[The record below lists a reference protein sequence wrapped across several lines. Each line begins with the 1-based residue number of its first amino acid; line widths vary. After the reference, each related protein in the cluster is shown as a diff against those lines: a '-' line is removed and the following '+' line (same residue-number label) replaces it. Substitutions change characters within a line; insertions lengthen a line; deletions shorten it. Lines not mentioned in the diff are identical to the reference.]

1 MAKRRGLI
9 LIFLSLL
16 MAAGAAWVA
25 NVWVNRQLVT
35 TANAE
40 PNVHRV
46 VAAALAIPFATKV
59 ESRHLKFVEVPID
72 VLPEGAFSTLE
83 DVEGKVSTTAIS
95 RGEIL
100 VSERFA
106 SHDRGSTLAALI
118 DKSMRAI
125 TVRVDDVIGVAGFL
139 LPGNTVDV
147 LASRKVSQ
155 GRAVTETILKN
166 IKVLA
171 VDQTA
176 SANANEP
183 VIVRA
188 VTLEMTPDQAEVVVK
203 ARTEGTI
210 QLTLR
215 NPEAEEIILPEPEP
229 KPAPVRVVRAA
240 PRPAPVVRDTTVT
253 VIRGTAVETTKAKD

>member
-1 MAKRRGLI
+1 
-9 LIFLSLL
+9 

-25 NVWVNRQLVT
+25 NVWVNGQLVT
-35 TANAE
+35 KAKAE
-40 PNVHRV
+40 PDMQRV
-46 VAAALAIPFATKV
+46 VAAALSIPFATKV
-59 ESRHLKFVEVPID
+59 ESRHLKYID
-72 VLPEGAFSTLE
+72 IPLE
-83 DVEGKVSTTAIS
+83 AMPAGTFTSFDQVEGKVSTTAIA

-100 VSERFA
+100 VHE
-106 SHDRGSTLAALI
+106 RGSTLSALI
-118 DKSMRAI
+118 ERNMRAI

-147 LASRKVSQ
+147 LAARKVNQ
-155 GRAVTETILKN
+155 RAVTETILRN

-176 SANANEP
+176 SADGDEP

-188 VTLEMTPDQAEVVVK
+188 VTLEMTPEQAEVVVK

-215 NPEAEEIILPEPEP
+215 NPEAEEPIEPKPEP
-229 KPAPVRVVRAA
+229 KPAPPPVRVAVSRPA
-240 PRPAPVVRDTTVT
+240 PRPIVRDTTVT
-253 VIRGTAVETTKAKD
+253 IIRGTEVAKTKTKN

>member
-1 MAKRRGLI
+1 MAKRRGLV

-25 NVWVNRQLVT
+25 NVWVNGQLVT
-35 TANAE
+35 QASAE
-40 PNVHRV
+40 PNAHRV

-59 ESRHLKFVEVPID
+59 EGRHLKYIQVPMD
-72 VLPEGAFSTLE
+72 VMPTGAFMNFE
-83 DVEGKVSTTAIS
+83 EVEGKVSTTAIA

-100 VSERFA
+100 VNERFA
-106 SHDRGSTLAALI
+106 AHERGSTLAALI
-118 DKSMRAI
+118 DKEMRAI
-125 TVRVDDVIGVAGFL
+125 TVRVDDVIGVGGFL

-147 LASRKVSQ
+147 LAARKVNQ
-155 GRAVTETILKN
+155 RAVTETILRN

-176 SANANEP
+176 AANENEP

-188 VTLEMTPDQAEVVVK
+188 VTLEMTPEQAEVVVK

-215 NPEAEEIILPEPEP
+215 NPEASDYVAPEP
-229 KPAPVRVVRAA
+229 KVAAPVRVVAAA
-240 PRPAPVVRDTTVT
+240 PRTRPVVRDSAVT
-253 VIRGTAVETTKAKD
+253 VIRGTEIEQTKTKD

>member
-1 MAKRRGLI
+1 MAKRRGLV

-25 NVWVNRQLVT
+25 NVWVNGQLVT
-35 TANAE
+35 QASAE

-46 VAAALAIPFATKV
+46 VAAALAIPFASKV
-59 ESRHLKFVEVPID
+59 EGRHLKFIEVPIE
-72 VLPEGAFSTLE
+72 VMPSGAFTSFE
-83 DVEGKVSTTAIS
+83 EVEGKVSTTAIS

-106 SHDRGSTLAALI
+106 VHERGSTLAALI
-118 DKSMRAI
+118 DKNMRAI

-139 LPGNTVDV
+139 LPGNTVDI
-147 LASRKVSQ
+147 LASRKANQ
-155 GRAVTETILKN
+155 RAVTETILKN

-176 SANANEP
+176 AANENEP

-188 VTLEMTPDQAEVVVK
+188 VTLEMTPEQAEVVVK

-215 NPEAEEIILPEPEP
+215 NPEAEEQVKPEP
-229 KPAPVRVVRAA
+229 KPEPVRVVRAA
-240 PRPAPVVRDTTVT
+240 PAPRPVVRDTTIT
-253 VIRGTAVETTKAKD
+253 VIRGTEVEQTKTKN

>member
-1 MAKRRGLI
+1 MAKRRGLV
-9 LIFLSLL
+9 LIFLSLV

-25 NVWVNRQLVT
+25 NVWVNGQLVT
-35 TANAE
+35 QAGAA

-59 ESRHLKFVEVPID
+59 EGRHLKYIEVPMD
-72 VLPEGAFSTLE
+72 VMPTGAFTTFE
-83 DVEGKVSTTAIS
+83 DVEGKVSTTAIT

-106 SHDRGSTLAALI
+106 SHERGSTLAALI
-118 DKSMRAI
+118 DRNMRAI
-125 TVRVDDVIGVAGFL
+125 TVRVDDVIGVGGFL
-139 LPGNTVDV
+139 LPGNTVDI
-147 LASRKVSQ
+147 LASRKDNQ
-155 GRAVTETILKN
+155 RAVTETILKN

-176 SANANEP
+176 NANENEP

-188 VTLEMTPDQAEVVVK
+188 VTLEMTPAQAEVVVK

-215 NPEAEEIILPEPEP
+215 NPEAFEVVEPEPEAAP
-229 KPAPVRVVRAA
+229 PPVRVVAAA
-240 PRPAPVVRDTTVT
+240 PRPRPVSRDTTVT
-253 VIRGTAVETTKAKD
+253 VIRGTAVEQTKTKN

>member
-1 MAKRRGLI
+1 MAKRRGLV

-25 NVWVNRQLVT
+25 NVWVNGQLVT
-35 TANAE
+35 QASAQ

-59 ESRHLKFVEVPID
+59 EGRHLKYIEVPMD
-72 VLPEGAFSTLE
+72 VMPTGAFTSFDE
-83 DVEGKVSTTAIS
+83 VAGQVSTTAIA

-100 VSERFA
+100 VNERFA
-106 SHDRGSTLAALI
+106 AHERGSTLAALI
-118 DKSMRAI
+118 DKNMRAI

-139 LPGNTVDV
+139 LPGNTVDI
-147 LASRKVSQ
+147 LSSRKENQ
-155 GRAVTETILKN
+155 RAITETILKN

-176 SANANEP
+176 AANENEP

-188 VTLEMTPDQAEVVVK
+188 VTLEMTPAQAEVVVK

-215 NPEAEEIILPEPEP
+215 NPEAFEVIEPTP
-229 KPAPVRVVRAA
+229 KAAPPPVRVAAA
-240 PRPAPVVRDTTVT
+240 PRPVNTDTTVT
-253 VIRGTAVETTKAKD
+253 VIRGTEVEQTKTKN

>member
-1 MAKRRGLI
+1 MAKRRGVI
-9 LIFLSLL
+9 LIFLSLV

-25 NVWVNRQLVT
+25 NVWVNGQLVT
-35 TANAE
+35 QASAE

-46 VAAALAIPFATKV
+46 VAAALAIPFASKV
-59 ESRHLKFVEVPID
+59 EGRHLKFIEVPME
-72 VLPEGAFSTLE
+72 VLPEGAFTSFE
-83 DVEGKVSTTAIS
+83 EVEGQVSTTAIS

-106 SHDRGSTLAALI
+106 AHDRGSTLAALI
-118 DKSMRAI
+118 DKRMRAI

-147 LASRKVSQ
+147 LASRKVNQ
-155 GRAVTETILKN
+155 GRAITETILKN

-176 SANANEP
+176 AANANEP

-188 VTLEMTPDQAEVVVK
+188 VTLEMTPEQAEVVVK

-215 NPEAEEIILPEPEP
+215 NPDTEEIVKPEP
-229 KPAPVRVVRAA
+229 KPEPVRVVRAA
-240 PRPAPVVRDTTVT
+240 PRPQPVVRDTSVT
-253 VIRGTAVETTKAKD
+253 VIRGTEVETTKAKD